1 MWYEVLI
8 GGLVGLATYMY
19 LHYLAVSK
27 TRQQLQRVGILK
39 HKNSISL
46 VLLPERLMFRAL
58 DVLEQELR
66 TLSLS

>member
-19 LHYLAVSK
+19 LHYLTVSK
-27 TRQQLQRVGILK
+27 TRQQLQRVGIRRSYY
-39 HKNSISL
+39 NISL
-46 VLLPERLMFRAL
+46 VLLSERLIFRAL